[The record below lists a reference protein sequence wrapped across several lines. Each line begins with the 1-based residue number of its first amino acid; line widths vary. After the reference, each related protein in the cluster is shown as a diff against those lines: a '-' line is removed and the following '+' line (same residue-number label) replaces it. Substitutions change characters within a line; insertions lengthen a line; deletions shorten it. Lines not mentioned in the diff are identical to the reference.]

1 MQRVDRILAQA
12 IDTGTVPGVVAMAAT
27 DAGVAYAG
35 AFGVRTADGA
45 PMGLD
50 SVVWLASMTKPITS
64 IAALQLVEQGRI
76 GLDDPV
82 GEVVPELV
90 ELVRRFRGAQKRPT
104 KKLISLRLDGDVID
118 HFRAKG
124 KGWQS
129 RVNATLRKASGL

>member
-1 MQRVDRILAQA
+1 MKKTA
-12 IDTGTVPGVVAMAAT
+12 PKPK
-27 DAGVAYAG
+27 
-35 AFGVRTADGA
+35 VRYTTADLA
-45 PMGLD
+45 DVD
-50 SVVWLASMTKPITS
+50 SPPLTDEQLARMRP
-64 IAALQLVEQGRI
+64 AR
-76 GLDDPV
+76 
-82 GEVVPELV
+82 EVVPELV